1 MSSMAQRSTDLR
13 ALDRQLTDNLI
24 VRGEE
29 MLQPIASGSFTPN
42 SQNLTQQVL
51 MRAVGLTRGFLLKVT
66 ATLANAGSGNAT
78 LTPFGAANLVSN
90 VTLTDLDNYQRI
102 NTPGWHL
109 DVLGASKE
117 GFPFGAAL
125 LQSATDGPVA
135 YGNNY
140 NAISATATLASGGG
154 TGTVQMYYWIPCAYG
169 MNDLRGALFTQVVN
183 SAGYVAF
190 TINSTPGVTTGDGT
204 LAMYKGANSNVSI
217 TNVQYTMYQ
226 AYIDQLPR
234 WDSGPQQGRPMLPP
248 ISIRTQYRLANTNL
262 GAVAANQDFAIPFT
276 NFQSFLSAAIIY
288 DNGGVLNPGT
298 DLNYWRLTAA
308 NTLQFFSVDP
318 TTQALRSR
326 FKLKTDMPA
335 GSYLFDFRSAPINT
349 NQAGNIQLVAN
360 PSSASSS
367 PPAQFL
373 VGWESF
379 ADVAT
384 VLGAQSLAS
393 S

>member
-13 ALDRQLTDNLI
+13 SVDLQLTANLI
-24 VRGEE
+24 ARGEE

-140 NAISATATLASGGG
+140 SAISATATLDSGGG

-204 LAMYKGANSNVSI
+204 LADV
-217 TNVQYTMYQ
+217 
-226 AYIDQLPR
+226 
-234 WDSGPQQGRPMLPP
+234 QGRQLERVDHQRPVHDVSSVHRPATALGQRTAAGAPDAAADFHSHAVPARQHEPGRRRRQSGFRYPVHEFP
-248 ISIRTQYRLANTNL
+248 IVPVGGDHLRQRRRAECRHRYQLLAPDRCQH
-262 GAVAANQDFAIPFT
+262 AAI
-276 NFQSFLSAAIIY
+276 FQRRSDHASAA
-288 DNGGVLNPGT
+288 VP
-298 DLNYWRLTAA
+298 
-308 NTLQFFSVDP
+308 V
-318 TTQALRSR
+318 QAENRHARR
-326 FKLKTDMPA
+326 FLP
-335 GSYLFDFRSAPINT
+335 
-349 NQAGNIQLVAN
+349 V
-360 PSSASSS
+360 
-367 PPAQFL
+367 
-373 VGWESF
+373 
-379 ADVAT
+379 
-384 VLGAQSLAS
+384 
-393 S
+393 